1 METAKLILNIILILS
16 CILFVVFLLIA
27 SQNKEKLLYK
37 ITLGV
42 SIFSALI
49 ALAKMLM
56 ETTPTN
62 VGTFFGM
69 LLLVGLGLFA
79 LNTASKMK

>member
-27 SQNKEKLLYK
+27 SQNREKLLYK

-42 SIFSALI
+42 SIFSSLI